1 MDFVFLPPEVNSARM
16 YAGPGPGSLLAAAG
30 SWDSLAAE
38 LGTTAETYESVLSGL
53 TTFEW
58 RGPASEAMAAAV
70 APYMGWL
77 QTTAAQTRQ
86 TAMQAREAAAA
97 YELAHA
103 MTVPPPAV
111 TANRA
116 QLAALIATNILGQ
129 NTAAIAATE
138 AQYAEYWAQD
148 AAAMYGYAASSAA
161 AAQLTPFSPP
171 KQTTNAAGLTA
182 QNAAVTQANA
192 SAAASSPVSQAVAAV
207 SQAAQAVPPGPLGI
221 IGDIDFTLLNG
232 LQVTSATLNGITRTT
247 AIVAGVL
254 ASEKLLG
261 IPLPNFAPPPAAALS
276 GAASSLGGGAGL
288 GNVTAVLA
296 RAGTL
301 GPMSVPASWSAPSSS
316 HVAALQPAGMTTLPG
331 TDETVASGYPGYPG
345 MPAGT
350 GSRALGGGPP
360 RYGVRLTVMPRPP
373 AAG

>member
-38 LGTTAETYESVLSGL
+38 LGITAQTYESVLSGL
-53 TTFEW
+53 TSLHW
-58 RGPASEAMAAAV
+58 RGPAADAMSAAV

-77 QTTAAQTRQ
+77 HITAEQTRQ

-116 QLAALIATNILGQ
+116 QLAALIATNFFGQ

-360 RYGVRLTVMPRPP
+360 RHGVRLTVMPRPP

>member
-1 MDFVFLPPEVNSARM
+1 
-16 YAGPGPGSLLAAAG
+16 
-30 SWDSLAAE
+30 
-38 LGTTAETYESVLSGL
+38 
-53 TTFEW
+53 
-58 RGPASEAMAAAV
+58 
-70 APYMGWL
+70 
-77 QTTAAQTRQ
+77 
-86 TAMQAREAAAA
+86 
-97 YELAHA
+97 

-288 GNVTAVLA
+288 GNVTAGLA

-301 GPMSVPASWSAPSSS
+301 GSMSVPASWSAPSSS
-316 HVAALQPAGMTTLPG
+316 PVTALSGSGLPTLPG
-331 TDETVASGYPGYPG
+331 TGELAGSGYGMPGIPG
-345 MPAGT
+345 MPGRRQAT
-350 GSRALGGGPP
+350 GVVP
-360 RYGVRLTVMPRPP
+360 RYGARLTVMPRPP

>member
-38 LGTTAETYESVLSGL
+38 LGITAQTYESVLSGL

-58 RGPASEAMAAAV
+58 RGPASEAMSAAV

-182 QNAAVTQANA
+182 QNAAVTHANA

-207 SQAAQAVPPGPLGI
+207 SQPAQAIPPALPGI
-221 IGDIDFTLLNG
+221 LGDIDFTLLNG
-232 LQVTSATLNGITRTT
+232 IQAVATGLSSTYFMEATS
-247 AIVAGVL
+247 AGVL

-288 GNVTAVLA
+288 GNVTAGLA

-301 GPMSVPASWSAPSSS
+301 GSMSVPASWSAPSSS
-316 HVAALQPAGMTTLPG
+316 PVTALSGSGLPTLPG
-331 TDETVASGYPGYPG
+331 TGELAGSGYGMPGIPG
-345 MPAGT
+345 MPGRRQAT
-350 GSRALGGGPP
+350 GVVP
-360 RYGVRLTVMPRPP
+360 RYGARLTVMPRPP